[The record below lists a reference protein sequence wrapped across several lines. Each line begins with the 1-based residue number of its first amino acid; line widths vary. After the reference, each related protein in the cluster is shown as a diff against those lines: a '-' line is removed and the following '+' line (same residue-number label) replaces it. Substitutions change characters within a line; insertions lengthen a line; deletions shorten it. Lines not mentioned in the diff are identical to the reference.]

1 MLWLL
6 ACTSPD
12 APAPLDLPVHH
23 LTFGGDT
30 IVGENLNLALA
41 DEDVRAAMFVDVAG
55 LLRDA
60 DVTLLNSEGVISGGG
75 RIADKGEARPHLY
88 RARPAMMGVLAAAGV
103 DVLAGANNHSGDYG
117 PDALREHLDLARVA
131 GLDYAGVGHDLA
143 DARTPAYRKVGDTV
157 LAIIGADLTD
167 TALFAARPD
176 RPGSLALP
184 LARAVDELAP
194 LVAEARKHAQVVLL
208 TPHWGDNGKTAPTE
222 ALRDAGR
229 ALIGVGFDG
238 ILGHSAHVP
247 QGVELVDGKPIVYDA
262 GNFLA
267 GHSGTGDQGS
277 AVLYDVA
284 FTRAGVV
291 SVRAVPI
298 AMRAARVGSGT
309 AADLA
314 TWQERTRALGTPVD
328 GDAVSCDP
336 GGVLGPEG
344 TPDPPAR
351 PVPAAVREAP
361 RDAIVDA
368 LPEGVTPA
376 AVRWENGVSLVGY
389 HLVAKDLRVPK
400 AGQVF
405 DLYFRAEGPVS
416 ANLMVSLEGRGN
428 VLDREDHTPGDWMLP
443 GDEWPPGALIHDRS
457 LMRLL
462 GDPTGAVRFALNL
475 RDGRTLVKVATSD
488 LPLERGV
495 ILGEASYVPGAPR
508 LFELP
513 EMK

>member
-6 ACTSPD
+6 ACASPEL
-12 APAPLDLPVHH
+12 PVPTDLPVHH

-30 IVGENLNLALA
+30 LVGENLNLALA
-41 DEDVRAAMFVDVAG
+41 DPDVRSAMFVDVAD

-60 DVTLLNSEGVISGGG
+60 DLTLLNSEGVISGGG
-75 RIADKGEARPHLY
+75 RIADKGESRPHLY
-88 RARPAMMGVLAAAGV
+88 RARPAMMGILAAAGV

-157 LAIIGADLTD
+157 VAIVGADLTD
-167 TALFAARPD
+167 TALFAARAD

-184 LARAVDELAP
+184 LARAVEELAP
-194 LVAEARKHAQVVLL
+194 IVAEARKHAHVVVL
-208 TPHWGDNGKTAPTE
+208 TPHWGENGKTAPTD
-222 ALRDAGR
+222 ALREAGR
-229 ALIGVGFDG
+229 ALIGAGFDA

-247 QGVELVDGKPIVYDA
+247 QGVELVDGKPVVYDA

-267 GHSGTGDQGS
+267 GHAGTGDQAS

-291 SVRAVPI
+291 SVRAVPV
-298 AMRAARVGSGT
+298 AMKAARVGSGK
-309 AADLA
+309 ARDLA
-314 TWQERTRALGTPVD
+314 TWQERTRALGTAVD
-328 GDAVSCDP
+328 GDVVTCDP
-336 GGVLGPEG
+336 GGVSGPEG
-344 TPDPPAR
+344 APEPPVR
-351 PVPAAVREAP
+351 PAPATVREAP
-361 RDAIVDA
+361 RDAIVGA

-389 HLVAKDLRVPK
+389 HLVAKALRVPK

-405 DLYFRAEGPVS
+405 DLYFRADGPVP
-416 ANLMVSLEGRGN
+416 ADLIVSLEGRGSG
-428 VLDREDHTPGDWMLP
+428 VDREDHTPGDWMLP
-443 GDEWPPGALIHDRS
+443 GDEWPPGALVHDRS

-462 GDPTGAVRFALNL
+462 GKPTGTVRFALNL
-475 RDGRTLVKVATSD
+475 RVGRELLEISSSD
-488 LPLERGV
+488 LPLDRGV
-495 ILGEASYVPGAPR
+495 LLGEADYVPGTPR